1 MHYFIKTVYDYKTP
15 LYLSPKNGINLA
27 FTIDISIKSG
37 TTLDATSLLIWYHVP
52 YWQPQNKLRENS
64 NNRVA
69 VDVTFIRIVF
79 NNNSVH
85 ECD

>member
-1 MHYFIKTVYDYKTP
+1 MRYFIKTVYNYKTP

-52 YWQPQNKLRENS
+52 YWQQQNKLRENS
-64 NNRVA
+64 KNKVA
-69 VDVTFIRIVF
+69 VYVTFISIVF
-79 NNNSVH
+79 
-85 ECD
+85 